1 VLEVPVGVPVNVLV
15 VFDEK
20 VVDVSVVPVFVVA
33 LVLV

>member
-15 VFDEK
+15 VFD
-20 VVDVSVVPVFVVA
+20 VSVVEVFVVPVIVVA